1 MLEVRPIEG
10 YNASAVEPF
19 DARHAARVL
28 AELGRAMGRLSD
40 PAGPEEARFLERAVR
55 ELAGPD
61 GRIIP
66 VRLTLF
72 AEMLRHRDWTAA
84 TLAELGGFEGIGVM
98 FLEETFC
105 APTAPPARRMHQPAA
120 RPSSRP
126 CCPSRRR
133 T

>member
-1 MLEVRPIEG
+1 
-10 YNASAVEPF
+10 
-19 DARHAARVL
+19 
-28 AELGRAMGRLSD
+28 MGRLND

-98 FLEETFC
+98 FLDETFC
-105 APTAPPARRMHQPAA
+105 ARRPRRRDGCTSRPP

-133 T
+133 N